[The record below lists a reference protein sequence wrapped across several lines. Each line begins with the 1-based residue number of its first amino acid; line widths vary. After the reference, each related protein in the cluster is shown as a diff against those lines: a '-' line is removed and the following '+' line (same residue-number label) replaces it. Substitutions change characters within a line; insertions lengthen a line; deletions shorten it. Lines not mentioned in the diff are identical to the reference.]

1 MNTERTVEQICRDFL
16 VSSQVS
22 DDWDATVAE
31 FAKIVSPDIAA
42 LRRDAERWRKV
53 EASHKQRGTF
63 VVSVTTRGGYVLAER
78 DQLADMVDNLTEST
92 QRSTI

>member
-53 EASHKQRGTF
+53 KQFKWLR
-63 VVSVTTRGGYVLAER
+63 RALAVEGELKFPI
-78 DQLADMVDNLTEST
+78 QLLLQDDNALDAAIDAIE
-92 QRSTI
+92 